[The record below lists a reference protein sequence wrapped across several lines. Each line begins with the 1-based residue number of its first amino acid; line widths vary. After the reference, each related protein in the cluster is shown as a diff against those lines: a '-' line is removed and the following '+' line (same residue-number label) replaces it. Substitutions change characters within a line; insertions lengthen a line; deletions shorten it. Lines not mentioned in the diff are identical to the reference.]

1 MNLKNRNLVKWN
13 LFEIQL
19 GWMSQNLAWHKIC
32 LSFRLM
38 WTGLYLKSSKEKC
51 TCKLLWNRLDKNWYI
66 FVNTELNQWNI
77 KFSEVA
83 IKIYV
88 QGLWYWEM
96 FPVHSSPKFLY
107 SLYLS
112 SHYFISTFVKYM
124 NSSNAR
130 IFSLFILLFFS
141 R

>member
-1 MNLKNRNLVKWN
+1 MNLKNRNLAKWN

-19 GWMSQNLAWHKIC
+19 GWMSLNLAWHKIW
-32 LSFRLM
+32 LSFRLI

-83 IKIYV
+83 IEIYV
-88 QGLWYWEM
+88 QGLWYWEI

-107 SLYLS
+107 SLCFIILS
-112 SHYFISTFVKYM
+112 LHSL
-124 NSSNAR
+124 NAW
-130 IFSLFILLFFS
+130 IHPMLEFSVYSFLLLFYS